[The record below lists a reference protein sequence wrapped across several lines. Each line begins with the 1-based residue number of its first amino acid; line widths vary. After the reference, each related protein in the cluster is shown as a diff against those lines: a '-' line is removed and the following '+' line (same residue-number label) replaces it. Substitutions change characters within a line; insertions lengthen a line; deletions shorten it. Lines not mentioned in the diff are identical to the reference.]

1 MKVKSAKILKVKSA
15 KILGVKSEAIMKVKS
30 AKLLKVK
37 SAKILG
43 VKSAR
48 IKKVKSTKPR
58 EDQIWGKVNL
68 AKNGG
73 GGENREIKI
82 FWKIGN
88 EDLAQR
94 SKSAAVTI
102 G

>member
-1 MKVKSAKILKVKSA
+1 M
-15 KILGVKSEAIMKVKS
+15 G
-30 AKLLKVK
+30 
-37 SAKILG
+37 
-43 VKSAR
+43 
-48 IKKVKSTKPR
+48 STKTR
-58 EDQIWGKVNL
+58 EGQIWGKVNL
-68 AKNGG
+68 AKNGGGGG